1 MSLHVFH
8 FCMRRLETLL
18 EFPKR
23 IYTGEEV
30 KKAKEL
36 VDKGYKHRLRAE
48 GSPNFKQ
55 KVKQAFQLVK
65 IAGCYDFLRTY
76 IRSII
81 EIDGL
86 TQLREADATI
96 WTNKYAVENPV
107 DAASLF
113 MQKAN
118 HMKEY
123 LEGKLYYGGEAERR
137 SVEKRIEFLKVL
149 KNKSHNKEVIEECER
164 LLKLWDESYLVY

>member
-1 MSLHVFH
+1 
-8 FCMRRLETLL
+8 L

-23 IYTGEEV
+23 VYTGDEV
-30 KKAKEL
+30 KIAKEL
-36 VDKGYKHRLRAE
+36 VDKGYKHRLRAK
-48 GSPNFKQ
+48 GSPNFKS
-55 KVKQAFQLVK
+55 KVKQALQLVK
-65 IAGCYDFLRTY
+65 IAGYYEFLRTY
-76 IRSII
+76 IRTIM

-86 TQLREADATI
+86 TQLREADAAI

-113 MQKAN
+113 VQKAN

-137 SVEKRIEFLKVL
+137 SVEKRIEFLKKL
-149 KNKSHNKEVIEECER
+149 KDKSREKEVTEECER
-164 LLKLWDESYLVY
+164 LLKLWKESYLVY